1 MAAQTIYR
9 RMNWPLALFA
19 VVFAVFL
26 YLPII
31 LIPIF
36 SFNAGVYVKFPLE
49 GFTFG
54 WYADLARRE
63 TLHHAFYNSIQVG
76 LVVAVVSTILAVPAA
91 KAISR
96 YPLPGKRPIVGFM
109 MVPLVV
115 PGLIFGV
122 ALLTLLNR
130 FGVTLSLVTV
140 GIGHIVLCLPF
151 AIATLLPRFDG
162 FDRSMEEASADLG
175 ENAWWT
181 FWRVTFPT
189 ILPGVVASLLMTFT
203 ISFDE
208 FILAFFLSGTEATL
222 PIYIWSQ
229 LRFPQDFPSLL
240 ALATLILVFSFLMV
254 FASLR
259 IAGFGKAVRRGGAA

>member
-1 MAAQTIYR
+1 MASRNTFGSFNR
-9 RMNWPLALFA
+9 SLAVYA
-19 VVFAVFL
+19 VVFSIFL
-26 YLPII
+26 YLPIL
-31 LIPIF
+31 LIPLF

-49 GFTFG
+49 GFTLR
-54 WYADLARRE
+54 WYADLAQRE
-63 TLHHAFYNSIQVG
+63 TLHNAFFNSLKVG
-76 LVVAVVSTILAVPAA
+76 AAVAILSTLLAVPAA

-96 YPLPGKRPIVGFM
+96 YRLAGKRPVVGFIM
-109 MVPLVV
+109 LPLVV

-140 GIGHIVLCLPF
+140 AIGHIVLCLPF

-162 FDRSMEEASADLG
+162 YDRSMEEASADLG

-181 FWRVTFPT
+181 FRRVTFPT
-189 ILPGVVASLLMTFT
+189 ILPGILASLLMTFT
-203 ISFDE
+203 VSFDE
-208 FILAFFLSGTEATL
+208 FIFAFFLSGTEATL
-222 PIYIWSQ
+222 PMYIWSQ

-240 ALATLILVFSFLMV
+240 ALATLILLFSFIMV

-259 IAGFGKAVRRGGAA
+259 ISGFGQAVRRGGVK

>member
-1 MAAQTIYR
+1 MANRETFQR
-9 RMNWPLALFA
+9 PNRLLALYAVAFA
-19 VVFAVFL
+19 IFL
-26 YLPII
+26 YLPI
-31 LIPIF
+31 LFIPMF
-36 SFNAGVYVKFPLE
+36 SFNAGVYVRFPLE

-54 WYADLARRE
+54 WYADLARRQ
-63 TLHHAFYNSIQVG
+63 TLHHAFYNSLQVG
-76 LVVAVVSTILAVPAA
+76 AVVAIVSTILAVPAA

-96 YPLPGKRPIVGFM
+96 YRLPGKGPIVGFIM
-109 MVPLVV
+109 LPLVV

-122 ALLTLLNR
+122 ALLSLLNR
-130 FGVTLSLVTV
+130 IGVTLSLVTV
-140 GIGHIVLCLPF
+140 AIGHIVICLPF
-151 AIATLLPRFDG
+151 AIATLLPRFEG
-162 FDRSMEEASADLG
+162 YNGSMEEASADLG

-189 ILPGVVASLLMTFT
+189 IRPGVLASLLLTFT

-222 PIYIWSQ
+222 PMYIWSQ

-240 ALATLILVFSFLMV
+240 ALATLILIFSFVLV

-259 IAGFGKAVRRGGAA
+259 LSGFGQSDKKGGAK

>member
-1 MAAQTIYR
+1 MAKSRTFGS
-9 RMNWPLALFA
+9 MNRSLALYA
-19 VVFAVFL
+19 VVFAIVL
-26 YLPII
+26 YLPIL
-31 LIPIF
+31 LIPLF
-36 SFNAGVYVKFPLE
+36 SFNPGVYVKFPLE
-49 GFTFG
+49 GFTFA
-54 WYADLARRE
+54 WYQDLARRE
-63 TLHHAFYNSIQVG
+63 TLHNAFYNSLQVG
-76 LVVAVVSTILAVPAA
+76 IVVSVVSTILAVPAA

-96 YPLPGKRPIVGFM
+96 YRLPGKEPIVGFIM
-109 MVPLVV
+109 LPLVV

-130 FGVTLSLVTV
+130 FGVTLSLITV
-140 GIGHIVLCLPF
+140 GLGHIVLCLPF

-181 FWRVTFPT
+181 FWRITFPT
-189 ILPGVVASLLMTFT
+189 ILPGILASLLLSFT

-222 PIYIWSQ
+222 PMYIWSQ

-240 ALATLILVFSFLMV
+240 ALATLILLFSFIMV

-259 IAGFGKAVRRGGAA
+259 IAGFGQTVRREGAK